1 MKKRL
6 EKRGVNVMR
15 NLVRVALSVVESKC
29 AATHFKTQIAAHI
42 STGSDM
48 GDIGHSR
55 KQFNDILRATE
66 IYLDK
71 QFEEYLLSPLQNTL
85 LPPHFCALAD
95 KSTVHRVTNQGVV
108 ITTMVQGIKTP
119 IAVQAPAV
127 YHGADDQSESVTG
140 ACAPELAE
148 TMFDTIKKAY
158 PGLADT
164 LGNSWQGS
172 VLDGQYQ
179 AKGFAKKLM
188 SLLKKTDSEFV
199 DVVWDPPHWTNLA
212 IEDVFEGKIGE
223 SKEFMKRLI
232 GIISKKMCKCIVIF
246 VRL

>member
-1 MKKRL
+1 MK
-6 EKRGVNVMR
+6 

-29 AATHFKTQIAAHI
+29 AAVHFETQIAAHI
-42 STGSDM
+42 ATGSDM
-48 GDIGHSR
+48 GDICHSR

-66 IYLDK
+66 IYFDK
-71 QFEEYLLSPLQNTL
+71 RIEEYLLTPLRNTL

-108 ITTMVQGIKTP
+108 ITTMIEGIKTP

-127 YHGADDQSESVTG
+127 YHGADDDQLQGVTG

-148 TMFDTIKKAY
+148 TMFETIKKAY
-158 PGLADT
+158 PRLVET

-179 AKGFAKKLM
+179 AKGFGKKLM
-188 SLLKKTDSEFV
+188 ALLKKEDSEFV

-212 IEDVFEGKIGE
+212 IEDVFDGKVGG
-223 SKEFMKRLI
+223 SKDFIKRLI
-232 GIISKKMCKCIVIF
+232 SILFSF
-246 VRL
+246 

>member
-1 MKKRL
+1 
-6 EKRGVNVMR
+6 
-15 NLVRVALSVVESKC
+15 
-29 AATHFKTQIAAHI
+29 
-42 STGSDM
+42 M

-55 KQFNDILRATE
+55 KQFIDILRATE

-71 QFEEYLLSPLQNTL
+71 QVQEYLQTPLQNTL

-95 KSTVHRVTNQGVV
+95 KSTVYRVTNQTVV

-119 IAVQAPAV
+119 IAVQAPGV
-127 YHGADDQSESVTG
+127 YHADDQSESVTG

-148 TMFDTIKKAY
+148 TMFDTIKMAY
-158 PGLADT
+158 PGLTDI

-212 IEDVFEGKIGE
+212 IKDVFEGKIGE

-232 GIISKKMCKCIVIF
+232 GIISKKLWKCIVIF
-246 VRL
+246 VRF

>member
-1 MKKRL
+1 MKNRL
-6 EKRGVNVMR
+6 EKRGINVAR

-29 AATHFKTQIAAHI
+29 AVTHFETQIAAHV

-48 GDIGHSR
+48 GDIGHSP
-55 KQFNDILRATE
+55 KQFIDILRATK

-71 QFEEYLLSPLQNTL
+71 QMQEYLQTPLQNTL

-95 KSTVHRVTNQGVV
+95 KSTVHRVTNQAVV
-108 ITTMVQGIKTP
+108 ITTMLQGIKTP
-119 IAVQAPAV
+119 IAVQAPGV
-127 YHGADDQSESVTG
+127 YHADDQSESVTG

-148 TMFDTIKKAY
+148 TMFDTIKMAY
-158 PGLADT
+158 PGLTDI

-199 DVVWDPPHWTNLA
+199 DVVWNPPPGQIWP
-212 IEDVFEGKIGE
+212 
-223 SKEFMKRLI
+223 
-232 GIISKKMCKCIVIF
+232 
-246 VRL
+246 

>member
-1 MKKRL
+1 MHEKRL
-6 EKRGVNVMR
+6 EKRGVSVMK
-15 NLVRVALSVVESKC
+15 NHVKVESKC
-29 AATHFKTQIAAHI
+29 AATHFETQIAAHI

-48 GDIGHSR
+48 GHSR
-55 KQFNDILRATE
+55 KQFNGILSATE

-71 QFEEYLLSPLQNTL
+71 QIEEYFLTPLQNTL

-95 KSTVHRVTNQGVV
+95 KSTIHHVTNQGVV

-119 IAVQAPAV
+119 IAVQAPNV
-127 YHGADDQSESVTG
+127 YHGADEDQSEGVTS

-158 PGLADT
+158 PRLADT

-179 AKGFAKKLM
+179 RRCL
-188 SLLKKTDSEFV
+188 
-199 DVVWDPPHWTNLA
+199 
-212 IEDVFEGKIGE
+212 
-223 SKEFMKRLI
+223 
-232 GIISKKMCKCIVIF
+232 
-246 VRL
+246 

>member
-1 MKKRL
+1 
-6 EKRGVNVMR
+6 
-15 NLVRVALSVVESKC
+15 
-29 AATHFKTQIAAHI
+29 
-42 STGSDM
+42 M

-55 KQFNDILRATE
+55 KQFIDILRATE

-71 QFEEYLLSPLQNTL
+71 QVQEYLQTPLQNTL

-95 KSTVHRVTNQGVV
+95 KSTVHHVTNQAVV

-119 IAVQAPAV
+119 IAVQAPGV
-127 YHGADDQSESVTG
+127 YHADDQSESVTG

-148 TMFDTIKKAY
+148 TMFDTIKMAY
-158 PGLADT
+158 PGLTDI

-199 DVVWDPPHWTNLA
+199 DVVCGQIWP
-212 IEDVFEGKIGE
+212 
-223 SKEFMKRLI
+223 
-232 GIISKKMCKCIVIF
+232 
-246 VRL
+246 